1 MARSKREQE
10 LFDMLRARGLRKRVA
25 ESISSAAAKSNG
37 KLPKPVR
44 ETLSG
49 LGNLAGEV
57 EDRVTGKAGKRKA
70 AAEKAARTRK
80 RNAAK
85 RSAAAKKGAKTRAK
99 SGSR

>member
-10 LFDMLRARGLRKRVA
+10 LFDMLRARGLRKRA
-25 ESISSAAAKSNG
+25 ADTISSAAAKGNG
-37 KLPKPVR
+37 KLPKSVR
-44 ETLSG
+44 GALEDLRG
-49 LGNLAGEV
+49 LAGEV

-99 SGSR
+99 AGSR

>member
-10 LFDMLRARGLRKRVA
+10 LFDLLRARGLRTRVA
-25 ESISSAAAKSNG
+25 RTVSSAASKSNG
-37 KLPKPVR
+37 KLPKQVR
-44 ETLSG
+44 DVLGDLQG
-49 LGNLAGEV
+49 LAAEV

-99 SGSR
+99 ANA